1 MKMEVIQRMPAII
14 RVSSLLVRIQGI
26 VNAMDRGGKHGLGE
40 EILLNKPSVITGT
53 QRFFY
58 LERWKH
64 TDRHISMVEA

>member
-1 MKMEVIQRMPAII
+1 M
-14 RVSSLLVRIQGI
+14 QGI

>member
-1 MKMEVIQRMPAII
+1 MPAII
-14 RVSSLLVRIQGI
+14 RVSSLLVGIQGI

-40 EILLNKPSVITGT
+40 EILLNKPSVNTGT

-58 LERWKH
+58 LERWKN

>member
-1 MKMEVIQRMPAII
+1 MPAII
-14 RVSSLLVRIQGI
+14 RVSSLLVQGI

-58 LERWKH
+58 LER
-64 TDRHISMVEA
+64 